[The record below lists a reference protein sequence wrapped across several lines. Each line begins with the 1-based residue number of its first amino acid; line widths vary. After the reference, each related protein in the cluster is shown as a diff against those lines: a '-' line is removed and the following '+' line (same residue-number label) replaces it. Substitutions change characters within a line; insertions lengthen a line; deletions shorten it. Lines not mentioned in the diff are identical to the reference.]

1 MSKTIKATKVEPK
14 DYEITNATYS
24 MKLSY
29 AISDNLWNAFEHSI
43 SVNIKDDT
51 NIEKINEECWEK
63 VITEVENKI
72 EESQKLYR
80 G

>member
-1 MSKTIKATKVEPK
+1 MSKEKPYTIKQAS
-14 DYEITNATYS
+14 YS

-29 AISDNLWNAFEHSI
+29 ALNENLWNSFEHSLT
-43 SVNIKDDT
+43 VDIKDDSQ
-51 NIEKINEECWEK
+51 IEKINEEIWDK

>member
-1 MSKTIKATKVEPK
+1 MSKEKPYTVKQAS
-14 DYEITNATYS
+14 YS

-29 AISDNLWNAFEHSI
+29 ALNENLWNSFEHSLT
-43 SVNIKDDT
+43 VDIKDDSQ
-51 NIEKINEECWEK
+51 IEKINEEIWDK

>member
-1 MSKTIKATKVEPK
+1 MSSEDKP
-14 DYEITNATYS
+14 YEIKKATYS

-29 AISDNLWNAFEHSI
+29 ALNENLWNSFEYGQT
-43 SVNIKDDT
+43 VDIKDDT
-51 NIEKINEECWEK
+51 QIDKINEEIWEK